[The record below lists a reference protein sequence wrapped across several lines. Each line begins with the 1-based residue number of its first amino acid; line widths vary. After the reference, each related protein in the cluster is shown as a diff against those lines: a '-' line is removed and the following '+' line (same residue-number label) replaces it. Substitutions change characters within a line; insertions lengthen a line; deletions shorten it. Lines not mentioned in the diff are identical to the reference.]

1 MTAADLDAIGSLAD
15 WDTQALSNALD
26 ALRLRPCHIGYTDGS
41 VRHITGTPSRWP
53 GGRSGTVGGHP
64 DLPAGVHENTMAITE
79 RDRTRQSSRPRL
91 PRTLPTLHSRT
102 FRCKVSHSAPISAIP
117 VRSI

>member
-41 VRHITGTPSRWP
+41 VRHITGTPVPMAGRAVRNCRRPSGSARWC
-53 GGRSGTVGGHP
+53 
-64 DLPAGVHENTMAITE
+64 
-79 RDRTRQSSRPRL
+79 PRKHHGYH
-91 PRTLPTLHSRT
+91 R
-102 FRCKVSHSAPISAIP
+102 A
-117 VRSI
+117 